1 MNLPAGREP
10 VPVPEAEPEST
21 PEPVEA
27 SGTPAAVRL
36 ASALGA
42 RLRSWE
48 GFLAA
53 LLLCIIVM
61 NALTSPSFLS
71 MENQVNLFALSIEKV
86 IVVLIMTF
94 VILNAEIDLS
104 VASMMGLSACALG
117 WLVQQ
122 GVPMPAAIIACLLIG
137 ILGGA
142 FNGFWITVVG
152 LPSLVVTLAMLIGF
166 RGLARVLV
174 EDRSIK
180 AFPEWF
186 EALGQQPL
194 AGPFPLSLII
204 FFALLVLAVIVLRY
218 SGFGRQ
224 VYVIGINLE
233 VARYS
238 GIDVARVKML
248 LFTTS
253 GLLSALAGVLFAARL
268 GTVRG
273 DMGLGFELD
282 IITIVLL
289 GGVSIFGG
297 AGSVYGVVLSILIV
311 LYLRNGMS
319 LSNVTGHLQTG
330 VIGVLL
336 ILSAMIPNVRG
347 FLARAAR
354 PGVFRRPS
362 LRAPRR
368 RGRGRIARA
377 VSEPAK
383 RRFLH
388 FDSGRNS

>member
-1 MNLPAGREP
+1 MNERTDGRESRSLDSAGTLGP
-10 VPVPEAEPEST
+10 MEP
-21 PEPVEA
+21 
-27 SGTPAAVRL
+27 SGTRPALAARL
-36 ASALGA
+36 AAALGA
-42 RLRSWE
+42 RVRSWE
-48 GFLAA
+48 GFLAV
-53 LLLCIIVM
+53 LLLCIIAM
-61 NALTSPSFLS
+61 NALTSPSFLTT
-71 MENQVNLFALSIEKV
+71 ENQVNLFALSIEKV
-86 IVVLIMTF
+86 IVALIMTF

-122 GVPMPAAIIACLLIG
+122 GVPMPAAIVTCLFIG
-137 ILGGA
+137 IAGGA

-180 AFPEWF
+180 EFPAWF
-186 EALGQQPL
+186 EALGQQSFV
-194 AGPFPLSLII
+194 GPFPLSLII

-238 GIDVARVKML
+238 GINVARVKML

-253 GLLSALAGVLFAARL
+253 GFLAALAGILFAARL

-319 LSNVTGHLQTG
+319 LSNITGHLQTG
-330 VIGVLL
+330 VIGILL
-336 ILSAMIPNVRG
+336 ILSAMIPNVRS
-347 FLARAAR
+347 FLAHVAR
-354 PGVFRRPS
+354 PGR
-362 LRAPRR
+362 LR
-368 RGRGRIARA
+368 
-377 VSEPAK
+377 
-383 RRFLH
+383 
-388 FDSGRNS
+388 

>member
-1 MNLPAGREP
+1 MNALTGGSESRSPTPPDGMEPSETRPA
-10 VPVPEAEPEST
+10 
-21 PEPVEA
+21 
-27 SGTPAAVRL
+27 PAARL
-36 ASALGA
+36 AAALGA
-42 RLRSWE
+42 RVRSWE
-48 GFLAA
+48 GFLAV

-61 NALTSPSFLS
+61 NAVTSPSFLTT
-71 MENQVNLFALSIEKV
+71 ENQINLFALSIEKV
-86 IVVLIMTF
+86 IVALIMTF

-122 GVPMPAAIIACLLIG
+122 GVPMPAAIVACLFVG

-166 RGLARVLV
+166 RGLSRVLV

-180 AFPEWF
+180 EFPAWF

-194 AGPFPLSLII
+194 LGPFPLSLLI
-204 FFALLVLAVIVLRY
+204 FFALLVLAVVVLRY

-238 GIDVARVKML
+238 GINVARVKML

-253 GLLSALAGVLFAARL
+253 GFLSALAGILFAARL

-297 AGSVYGVVLSILIV
+297 AGSVYGVILSILIV

-319 LSNVTGHLQTG
+319 LSNITGHLQTG
-330 VIGVLL
+330 VIGILL
-336 ILSAMIPNVRG
+336 ILSAMIPNVRS
-347 FLARAAR
+347 FLARVAR
-354 PGVFRRPS
+354 PG
-362 LRAPRR
+362 
-368 RGRGRIARA
+368 RIR
-377 VSEPAK
+377 
-383 RRFLH
+383 
-388 FDSGRNS
+388 

>member
-1 MNLPAGREP
+1 M
-10 VPVPEAEPEST
+10 
-21 PEPVEA
+21 
-27 SGTPAAVRL
+27 SGMAA
-36 ASALGA
+36 AIGA

-53 LLLCIIVM
+53 LLLLIVGM

-71 MENQVNLFALSIEKV
+71 VDNQINLFALSIEKV
-86 IVVLIMTF
+86 IVALIMTF
-94 VILNAEIDLS
+94 VILNGEIDLS

-117 WLVQQ
+117 WLIQQ
-122 GVPMPAAIIACLLIG
+122 GVPTPAALIICLLVG

-142 FNGFWITVVG
+142 FNGFWITAVR

-166 RGLARVLV
+166 RGFARVLI

-180 AFPEWF
+180 EFPAWF

-194 AGPFPLSLII
+194 LGPFPLSLLV
-204 FFALLVLAVIVLRY
+204 FFGLLVLAVIVLRY

-224 VYVIGINLE
+224 VQVIGINQE

-238 GIDVARVKML
+238 GIDVARVKLL

-253 GLLSALAGVLFAARL
+253 GLLSALAGILFAARL

-297 AGSVYGVVLSILIV
+297 AGSIYGVLLSILIV

-319 LSNVTGHLQTG
+319 LSNITGHLQAG
-330 VIGVLL
+330 VIGIIL
-336 ILSAMIPNVRG
+336 ILSAMIPNVRS
-347 FLARAAR
+347 FLARVA
-354 PGVFRRPS
+354 GS
-362 LRAPRR
+362 GRR
-368 RGRGRIARA
+368 R
-377 VSEPAK
+377 
-383 RRFLH
+383 
-388 FDSGRNS
+388 